1 MNEIDKSNVYENLE
15 MTKALLAM
23 MLSEEKDIS
32 FGRSSHSNVN
42 TSIFT
47 YDIWGRNKCDVPITK
62 SYRHLDMFS
71 GHSKGSVKVLF
82 FSVISIYM
90 FVCRFIVQIRKF
102 T

>member
-1 MNEIDKSNVYENLE
+1 MSNNTYNELWIKLVTKVEAIFFSIEMNEIDKSNVHLLE

-47 YDIWGRNKCDVPITK
+47 YDIWGRNKCDVLIIE
-62 SYRHLDMFS
+62 SW
-71 GHSKGSVKVLF
+71 SVANNRLLF
-82 FSVISIYM
+82 H
-90 FVCRFIVQIRKF
+90 RLNK
-102 T
+102 